1 MIFVDEKHLSAR
13 LACVASLVPA
23 GARVADIGSD
33 HAYLPAALVLD
44 GKIDFAIAGEVVKGP
59 YENAVA
65 SLVPAGARVADIGS
79 DHAYLPAALVLDGK
93 IDFAIAG
100 EVVKG
105 PYENAVH
112 EIKDHQLE
120 GRVIPRLADGL
131 AAIEP
136 ADKVD
141 TITIAGMGGSLIASI
156 LEKDKNKLTGIKR
169 LVLQPNV
176 GLAAIE
182 PADKV
187 DTITIAGMGGSLIAS
202 ILEKDKN
209 KLTGIKRLV
218 LQPNVGESQLR
229 EWLMNNHYQIMN
241 EKIIEEDN
249 HIYEIIVAEPSVVP
263 FRYSKYELDFGP
275 FLLENKGPIF
285 KKKWQEYLQRE
296 AHVIDQMQKAQQPP
310 VKKINEINQFLSQV
324 KEAIADDNR

>member
-59 YENAVA
+59 YENAV
-65 SLVPAGARVADIGS
+65 R
-79 DHAYLPAALVLDGK
+79 
-93 IDFAIAG
+93 
-100 EVVKG
+100 
-105 PYENAVH
+105 

-120 GRVIPRLADGL
+120 GQVIPRLAD
-131 AAIEP
+131 
-136 ADKVD
+136 
-141 TITIAGMGGSLIASI
+141 
-156 LEKDKNKLTGIKR
+156 
-169 LVLQPNV
+169 

-229 EWLMNNHYQIMN
+229 EWLMNNYYQIMN
-241 EKIIEEDN
+241 EKIIEEYN

-275 FLLENKGPIF
+275 FLLENKGPVF
-285 KKKWQEYLQRE
+285 RKKWQEYLQRE

-310 VKKINEINQFLSQV
+310 VKKINEINEFLSQV

>member
-59 YENAVA
+59 YENAV
-65 SLVPAGARVADIGS
+65 R
-79 DHAYLPAALVLDGK
+79 
-93 IDFAIAG
+93 
-100 EVVKG
+100 
-105 PYENAVH
+105 
-112 EIKDHQLE
+112 EIKGHQLE

-176 GLAAIE
+176 G
-182 PADKV
+182 
-187 DTITIAGMGGSLIAS
+187 
-202 ILEKDKN
+202 
-209 KLTGIKRLV
+209 
-218 LQPNVGESQLR
+218 ESQLR
-229 EWLMNNHYQIMN
+229 EWLMNNYYQIMN

-275 FLLENKGPIF
+275 FLLENKGPVF
-285 KKKWQEYLQRE
+285 RKKWQEYLQRE

-310 VKKINEINQFLSQV
+310 VKKINEINEFLSQV

>member
-59 YENAVA
+59 YENAV
-65 SLVPAGARVADIGS
+65 
-79 DHAYLPAALVLDGK
+79 
-93 IDFAIAG
+93 
-100 EVVKG
+100 
-105 PYENAVH
+105 H

-120 GRVIPRLADGL
+120 GKVIPRLAD
-131 AAIEP
+131 
-136 ADKVD
+136 
-141 TITIAGMGGSLIASI
+141 
-156 LEKDKNKLTGIKR
+156 
-169 LVLQPNV
+169 

>member
-59 YENAVA
+59 YENAV
-65 SLVPAGARVADIGS
+65 
-79 DHAYLPAALVLDGK
+79 
-93 IDFAIAG
+93 
-100 EVVKG
+100 
-105 PYENAVH
+105 H

-120 GRVIPRLADGL
+120 GKVIPRLAD
-131 AAIEP
+131 
-136 ADKVD
+136 
-141 TITIAGMGGSLIASI
+141 
-156 LEKDKNKLTGIKR
+156 
-169 LVLQPNV
+169 

-229 EWLMNNHYQIMN
+229 EWLMNNHYQIMT

-324 KEAIADDNR
+324 KEAIVDDNR

>member
-13 LACVASLVPA
+13 LACVASLV
-23 GARVADIGSD
+23 S
-33 HAYLPAALVLD
+33 
-44 GKIDFAIAGEVVKGP
+44 
-59 YENAVA
+59 
-65 SLVPAGARVADIGS
+65 AGARVADIGS

-120 GRVIPRLADGL
+120 GQVIPRLAD
-131 AAIEP
+131 
-136 ADKVD
+136 
-141 TITIAGMGGSLIASI
+141 
-156 LEKDKNKLTGIKR
+156 
-169 LVLQPNV
+169 

-275 FLLENKGPIF
+275 FLLENKGPVF
-285 KKKWQEYLQRE
+285 RKKWQEYLQRE

-310 VKKINEINQFLSQV
+310 LKKINEINQFLSQV

>member
-33 HAYLPAALVLD
+33 HEYLPAALVLD

-59 YENAVA
+59 YENAV
-65 SLVPAGARVADIGS
+65 R
-79 DHAYLPAALVLDGK
+79 
-93 IDFAIAG
+93 
-100 EVVKG
+100 
-105 PYENAVH
+105 

-120 GRVIPRLADGL
+120 GQVIPRLAD
-131 AAIEP
+131 
-136 ADKVD
+136 
-141 TITIAGMGGSLIASI
+141 
-156 LEKDKNKLTGIKR
+156 
-169 LVLQPNV
+169 

-229 EWLMNNHYQIMN
+229 EWLMNNYYQIMN

-275 FLLENKGPIF
+275 FLLENKGPVF
-285 KKKWQEYLQRE
+285 RKKWQEYLQRE

-310 VKKINEINQFLSQV
+310 VKKINEINEFLSQV

>member
-59 YENAVA
+59 YENAV
-65 SLVPAGARVADIGS
+65 R
-79 DHAYLPAALVLDGK
+79 
-93 IDFAIAG
+93 
-100 EVVKG
+100 
-105 PYENAVH
+105 

-156 LEKDKNKLTGIKR
+156 LEKDKN
-169 LVLQPNV
+169 Q
-176 GLAAIE
+176 
-182 PADKV
+182 
-187 DTITIAGMGGSLIAS
+187 
-202 ILEKDKN
+202 
-209 KLTGIKRLV
+209 LTGIKRLV

-229 EWLMNNHYQIMN
+229 EWLMNNYYQIMN

-275 FLLENKGPIF
+275 FLLENKGPVF
-285 KKKWQEYLQRE
+285 RKKWQEYLQRE

-310 VKKINEINQFLSQV
+310 VKKINEINEFLSQV

>member
-59 YENAVA
+59 YENAV
-65 SLVPAGARVADIGS
+65 
-79 DHAYLPAALVLDGK
+79 
-93 IDFAIAG
+93 
-100 EVVKG
+100 
-105 PYENAVH
+105 H

-120 GRVIPRLADGL
+120 GQVIPRLADGL

-156 LEKDKNKLTGIKR
+156 LEKG
-169 LVLQPNV
+169 
-176 GLAAIE
+176 
-182 PADKV
+182 
-187 DTITIAGMGGSLIAS
+187 
-202 ILEKDKN
+202 KD

-229 EWLMNNHYQIMN
+229 EWLMNNHYQIMA

-285 KKKWQEYLQRE
+285 KKKWREYLQRE

-310 VKKINEINQFLSQV
+310 VKKVNEINQFLSQV

>member
-13 LACVASLVPA
+13 LACVASLVP
-23 GARVADIGSD
+23 V
-33 HAYLPAALVLD
+33 
-44 GKIDFAIAGEVVKGP
+44 
-59 YENAVA
+59 
-65 SLVPAGARVADIGS
+65 GARVADIGS

-120 GRVIPRLADGL
+120 GQVIPRLAD
-131 AAIEP
+131 
-136 ADKVD
+136 
-141 TITIAGMGGSLIASI
+141 
-156 LEKDKNKLTGIKR
+156 
-169 LVLQPNV
+169 

-229 EWLMNNHYQIMN
+229 EWLMNNHYQIMT

-249 HIYEIIVAEPSVVP
+249 HIYEIIVAEPSVIP

>member
-59 YENAVA
+59 YENAV
-65 SLVPAGARVADIGS
+65 
-79 DHAYLPAALVLDGK
+79 
-93 IDFAIAG
+93 
-100 EVVKG
+100 
-105 PYENAVH
+105 H

-120 GRVIPRLADGL
+120 GKVIPRLAD
-131 AAIEP
+131 
-136 ADKVD
+136 
-141 TITIAGMGGSLIASI
+141 
-156 LEKDKNKLTGIKR
+156 
-169 LVLQPNV
+169 

-229 EWLMNNHYQIMN
+229 EWLMNNHYQIMT

-324 KEAIADDNR
+324 KEVIADDNR

>member
-44 GKIDFAIAGEVVKGP
+44 GKI
-59 YENAVA
+59 N
-65 SLVPAGARVADIGS
+65 
-79 DHAYLPAALVLDGK
+79 
-93 IDFAIAG
+93 FAIAG

-120 GRVIPRLADGL
+120 GQVISRLADGL

-156 LEKDKNKLTGIKR
+156 LEKGKNKLT
-169 LVLQPNV
+169 
-176 GLAAIE
+176 E
-182 PADKV
+182 
-187 DTITIAGMGGSLIAS
+187 
-202 ILEKDKN
+202 
-209 KLTGIKRLV
+209 IKRLV

-229 EWLMNNHYQIMN
+229 EWLMNNHYQIMT

-275 FLLENKGPIF
+275 FLLENKGPVF

>member
-1 MIFVDEKHLSAR
+1 M
-13 LACVASLVPA
+13 
-23 GARVADIGSD
+23 AD
-33 HAYLPAALVLD
+33 
-44 GKIDFAIAGEVVKGP
+44 
-59 YENAVA
+59 
-65 SLVPAGARVADIGS
+65 
-79 DHAYLPAALVLDGK
+79 
-93 IDFAIAG
+93 
-100 EVVKG
+100 
-105 PYENAVH
+105 
-112 EIKDHQLE
+112 
-120 GRVIPRLADGL
+120 
-131 AAIEP
+131 
-136 ADKVD
+136 
-141 TITIAGMGGSLIASI
+141 
-156 LEKDKNKLTGIKR
+156 
-169 LVLQPNV
+169 

-229 EWLMNNHYQIMN
+229 EWLMNNHYQIMT

>member
-59 YENAVA
+59 YENAV
-65 SLVPAGARVADIGS
+65 
-79 DHAYLPAALVLDGK
+79 
-93 IDFAIAG
+93 
-100 EVVKG
+100 
-105 PYENAVH
+105 H

-120 GRVIPRLADGL
+120 GQVIPRLADGL

-156 LEKDKNKLTGIKR
+156 LEKGKDKLT
-169 LVLQPNV
+169 
-176 GLAAIE
+176 E
-182 PADKV
+182 
-187 DTITIAGMGGSLIAS
+187 
-202 ILEKDKN
+202 
-209 KLTGIKRLV
+209 IKRLV

-229 EWLMNNHYQIMN
+229 EWLMNNHYQIMT

-263 FRYSKYELDFGP
+263 FKYSKYELDFGP

-285 KKKWQEYLQRE
+285 KKKWQEYLQRA

>member
-44 GKIDFAIAGEVVKGP
+44 GKI
-59 YENAVA
+59 N
-65 SLVPAGARVADIGS
+65 
-79 DHAYLPAALVLDGK
+79 
-93 IDFAIAG
+93 FAIAG

-112 EIKDHQLE
+112 EIKGHQLE
-120 GRVIPRLADGL
+120 GQVIPRLADGL

-156 LEKDKNKLTGIKR
+156 LEKGKDKLT
-169 LVLQPNV
+169 
-176 GLAAIE
+176 E
-182 PADKV
+182 
-187 DTITIAGMGGSLIAS
+187 
-202 ILEKDKN
+202 
-209 KLTGIKRLV
+209 IKRLV

-229 EWLMNNHYQIMN
+229 EWLMNNHYQIMT

-310 VKKINEINQFLSQV
+310 VKKINEINEFLSQV

>member
-59 YENAVA
+59 YENAV
-65 SLVPAGARVADIGS
+65 
-79 DHAYLPAALVLDGK
+79 
-93 IDFAIAG
+93 
-100 EVVKG
+100 
-105 PYENAVH
+105 H

-120 GRVIPRLADGL
+120 GKVIPRLAD
-131 AAIEP
+131 
-136 ADKVD
+136 
-141 TITIAGMGGSLIASI
+141 
-156 LEKDKNKLTGIKR
+156 
-169 LVLQPNV
+169 

-229 EWLMNNHYQIMN
+229 EWLMNNHYQIMT

-285 KKKWQEYLQRE
+285 KEKWQEYLQRE

>member
-59 YENAVA
+59 YENAV
-65 SLVPAGARVADIGS
+65 
-79 DHAYLPAALVLDGK
+79 
-93 IDFAIAG
+93 
-100 EVVKG
+100 
-105 PYENAVH
+105 H
-112 EIKDHQLE
+112 EIKDHQLK
-120 GRVIPRLADGL
+120 GKVIPRLAD
-131 AAIEP
+131 
-136 ADKVD
+136 
-141 TITIAGMGGSLIASI
+141 
-156 LEKDKNKLTGIKR
+156 
-169 LVLQPNV
+169 

-275 FLLENKGPIF
+275 FLLENKGPVF
-285 KKKWQEYLQRE
+285 RKKWQEYLQRE

>member
-59 YENAVA
+59 YENAV
-65 SLVPAGARVADIGS
+65 R
-79 DHAYLPAALVLDGK
+79 
-93 IDFAIAG
+93 
-100 EVVKG
+100 
-105 PYENAVH
+105 

-120 GRVIPRLADGL
+120 VQVIPRLAD
-131 AAIEP
+131 
-136 ADKVD
+136 
-141 TITIAGMGGSLIASI
+141 
-156 LEKDKNKLTGIKR
+156 
-169 LVLQPNV
+169 

-229 EWLMNNHYQIMN
+229 EWLMNNYYQIMN

-275 FLLENKGPIF
+275 FLLENKGPVF
-285 KKKWQEYLQRE
+285 RKKWQEYLQRE

-310 VKKINEINQFLSQV
+310 VKKINEINEFLSQV

>member
-1 MIFVDEKHLSAR
+1 M
-13 LACVASLVPA
+13 
-23 GARVADIGSD
+23 
-33 HAYLPAALVLD
+33 
-44 GKIDFAIAGEVVKGP
+44 
-59 YENAVA
+59 
-65 SLVPAGARVADIGS
+65 ADIGS

-120 GRVIPRLADGL
+120 GKVIPRLAD
-131 AAIEP
+131 
-136 ADKVD
+136 
-141 TITIAGMGGSLIASI
+141 
-156 LEKDKNKLTGIKR
+156 
-169 LVLQPNV
+169 

-229 EWLMNNHYQIMN
+229 EWLMNNHYQIMT

>member
-13 LACVASLVPA
+13 LACVASLV
-23 GARVADIGSD
+23 S
-33 HAYLPAALVLD
+33 
-44 GKIDFAIAGEVVKGP
+44 
-59 YENAVA
+59 
-65 SLVPAGARVADIGS
+65 AGARVADIGS

-120 GRVIPRLADGL
+120 GQVIPRLAD
-131 AAIEP
+131 
-136 ADKVD
+136 
-141 TITIAGMGGSLIASI
+141 
-156 LEKDKNKLTGIKR
+156 
-169 LVLQPNV
+169 

-275 FLLENKGPIF
+275 FLLENKGPVF
-285 KKKWQEYLQRE
+285 RKKWQEYLQRE

-310 VKKINEINQFLSQV
+310 VKKINDINQFLSQV

>member
-23 GARVADIGSD
+23 GAQ
-33 HAYLPAALVLD
+33 
-44 GKIDFAIAGEVVKGP
+44 
-59 YENAVA
+59 
-65 SLVPAGARVADIGS
+65 VADIGS

-120 GRVIPRLADGL
+120 GKVIPRLADGL

-156 LEKDKNKLTGIKR
+156 LEKGKDKLT
-169 LVLQPNV
+169 
-176 GLAAIE
+176 E
-182 PADKV
+182 
-187 DTITIAGMGGSLIAS
+187 
-202 ILEKDKN
+202 
-209 KLTGIKRLV
+209 IKRLV

-229 EWLMNNHYQIMN
+229 EWLMNNHYQIMT

-275 FLLENKGPIF
+275 FLLENKGPVF
-285 KKKWQEYLQRE
+285 RKKWQEYLQRE
-296 AHVIDQMQKAQQPP
+296 AHVIDQMQRAQQPP
-310 VKKINEINQFLSQV
+310 VKKINEINEFLSQV

>member
-13 LACVASLVPA
+13 LACVASLV
-23 GARVADIGSD
+23 S
-33 HAYLPAALVLD
+33 
-44 GKIDFAIAGEVVKGP
+44 
-59 YENAVA
+59 
-65 SLVPAGARVADIGS
+65 AGARVADIGS

-120 GRVIPRLADGL
+120 GQVIPRLAD
-131 AAIEP
+131 
-136 ADKVD
+136 
-141 TITIAGMGGSLIASI
+141 
-156 LEKDKNKLTGIKR
+156 
-169 LVLQPNV
+169 

-275 FLLENKGPIF
+275 FLLENKGPVF
-285 KKKWQEYLQRE
+285 RKKWQEYLQRE

-310 VKKINEINQFLSQV
+310 VKLSL
-324 KEAIADDNR
+324 IHI

>member
-13 LACVASLVPA
+13 LACVASLV
-23 GARVADIGSD
+23 S
-33 HAYLPAALVLD
+33 
-44 GKIDFAIAGEVVKGP
+44 
-59 YENAVA
+59 
-65 SLVPAGARVADIGS
+65 AGARVADIGS

-112 EIKDHQLE
+112 EIKDHQLK
-120 GRVIPRLADGL
+120 GQVIPRLADGL

-156 LEKDKNKLTGIKR
+156 LEKGKDKLT
-169 LVLQPNV
+169 
-176 GLAAIE
+176 E
-182 PADKV
+182 
-187 DTITIAGMGGSLIAS
+187 
-202 ILEKDKN
+202 
-209 KLTGIKRLV
+209 IKRLV

-229 EWLMNNHYQIMN
+229 EWLMNNHYQIMT

>member
-59 YENAVA
+59 YENAV
-65 SLVPAGARVADIGS
+65 
-79 DHAYLPAALVLDGK
+79 
-93 IDFAIAG
+93 
-100 EVVKG
+100 
-105 PYENAVH
+105 H

-120 GRVIPRLADGL
+120 GKVIPRLAD
-131 AAIEP
+131 
-136 ADKVD
+136 
-141 TITIAGMGGSLIASI
+141 
-156 LEKDKNKLTGIKR
+156 
-169 LVLQPNV
+169 

-229 EWLMNNHYQIMN
+229 EWLMNNHYQIMT

-275 FLLENKGPIF
+275 FLLENKGPVF
-285 KKKWQEYLQRE
+285 RKKWQGYLQRE

>member
-59 YENAVA
+59 YENAV
-65 SLVPAGARVADIGS
+65 R
-79 DHAYLPAALVLDGK
+79 
-93 IDFAIAG
+93 
-100 EVVKG
+100 
-105 PYENAVH
+105 

-120 GRVIPRLADGL
+120 GQVIPRLAD
-131 AAIEP
+131 
-136 ADKVD
+136 
-141 TITIAGMGGSLIASI
+141 
-156 LEKDKNKLTGIKR
+156 
-169 LVLQPNV
+169 

-229 EWLMNNHYQIMN
+229 EWLMNNHYQIMT

-296 AHVIDQMQKAQQPP
+296 AHVIEQMQKAQQPP

>member
-59 YENAVA
+59 YENAV
-65 SLVPAGARVADIGS
+65 
-79 DHAYLPAALVLDGK
+79 
-93 IDFAIAG
+93 
-100 EVVKG
+100 
-105 PYENAVH
+105 H

-120 GRVIPRLADGL
+120 GKVIPRLAD
-131 AAIEP
+131 
-136 ADKVD
+136 
-141 TITIAGMGGSLIASI
+141 
-156 LEKDKNKLTGIKR
+156 
-169 LVLQPNV
+169 

-229 EWLMNNHYQIMN
+229 EWLMNNHYQIMT

-285 KKKWQEYLQRE
+285 KKKWREYLQRE

>member
-59 YENAVA
+59 YENAV
-65 SLVPAGARVADIGS
+65 
-79 DHAYLPAALVLDGK
+79 
-93 IDFAIAG
+93 
-100 EVVKG
+100 
-105 PYENAVH
+105 H

-120 GRVIPRLADGL
+120 GQVIPRLADGL

-156 LEKDKNKLTGIKR
+156 LEKGKDKLT
-169 LVLQPNV
+169 
-176 GLAAIE
+176 E
-182 PADKV
+182 
-187 DTITIAGMGGSLIAS
+187 
-202 ILEKDKN
+202 
-209 KLTGIKRLV
+209 IKRLV

-229 EWLMNNHYQIMN
+229 EWLMNNHYQIMT

-263 FRYSKYELDFGP
+263 FKYSKYELDFGP

>member
-59 YENAVA
+59 YENAV
-65 SLVPAGARVADIGS
+65 R
-79 DHAYLPAALVLDGK
+79 
-93 IDFAIAG
+93 
-100 EVVKG
+100 
-105 PYENAVH
+105 

-120 GRVIPRLADGL
+120 GQVIPRLAD
-131 AAIEP
+131 
-136 ADKVD
+136 
-141 TITIAGMGGSLIASI
+141 
-156 LEKDKNKLTGIKR
+156 
-169 LVLQPNV
+169 

-229 EWLMNNHYQIMN
+229 EWLMNNHYQIMT

>member
-59 YENAVA
+59 YENAV
-65 SLVPAGARVADIGS
+65 
-79 DHAYLPAALVLDGK
+79 
-93 IDFAIAG
+93 
-100 EVVKG
+100 
-105 PYENAVH
+105 H

-120 GRVIPRLADGL
+120 GQVIPRLADGL

-156 LEKDKNKLTGIKR
+156 LEKGKDKLT
-169 LVLQPNV
+169 
-176 GLAAIE
+176 E
-182 PADKV
+182 
-187 DTITIAGMGGSLIAS
+187 
-202 ILEKDKN
+202 
-209 KLTGIKRLV
+209 IKRLV

-229 EWLMNNHYQIMN
+229 EWLMNNHYQIMT

-310 VKKINEINQFLSQV
+310 VKKINEINEFLSQV

>member
-13 LACVASLVPA
+13 LAC
-23 GARVADIGSD
+23 
-33 HAYLPAALVLD
+33 
-44 GKIDFAIAGEVVKGP
+44 
-59 YENAVA
+59 VA

-156 LEKDKNKLTGIKR
+156 LEKGKDKLT
-169 LVLQPNV
+169 
-176 GLAAIE
+176 E
-182 PADKV
+182 
-187 DTITIAGMGGSLIAS
+187 
-202 ILEKDKN
+202 
-209 KLTGIKRLV
+209 IKRLV

-229 EWLMNNHYQIMN
+229 EWLMNNHYQIMT

-285 KKKWQEYLQRE
+285 KKKWREYLQRE

>member
-44 GKIDFAIAGEVVKGP
+44 GKIDFAISGEVVKGP
-59 YENAVA
+59 YENAV
-65 SLVPAGARVADIGS
+65 R
-79 DHAYLPAALVLDGK
+79 
-93 IDFAIAG
+93 
-100 EVVKG
+100 
-105 PYENAVH
+105 

-120 GRVIPRLADGL
+120 GQVIPRLAD
-131 AAIEP
+131 
-136 ADKVD
+136 
-141 TITIAGMGGSLIASI
+141 
-156 LEKDKNKLTGIKR
+156 
-169 LVLQPNV
+169 

-229 EWLMNNHYQIMN
+229 EWLMNNYYQIMN

-275 FLLENKGPIF
+275 FLLENKGPVF
-285 KKKWQEYLQRE
+285 RKKWQEYLQRE

-310 VKKINEINQFLSQV
+310 VKKINEINEFLSQV

>member
-1 MIFVDEKHLSAR
+1 MDEKHLSAR
-13 LACVASLVPA
+13 LAC
-23 GARVADIGSD
+23 
-33 HAYLPAALVLD
+33 
-44 GKIDFAIAGEVVKGP
+44 
-59 YENAVA
+59 VA

-176 GLAAIE
+176 G
-182 PADKV
+182 
-187 DTITIAGMGGSLIAS
+187 
-202 ILEKDKN
+202 
-209 KLTGIKRLV
+209 
-218 LQPNVGESQLR
+218 ESQLR
-229 EWLMNNHYQIMN
+229 EWLMNNHYQIMT

>member
-59 YENAVA
+59 YENAV
-65 SLVPAGARVADIGS
+65 R
-79 DHAYLPAALVLDGK
+79 
-93 IDFAIAG
+93 
-100 EVVKG
+100 
-105 PYENAVH
+105 

-120 GRVIPRLADGL
+120 GQVIPRLAD
-131 AAIEP
+131 
-136 ADKVD
+136 
-141 TITIAGMGGSLIASI
+141 
-156 LEKDKNKLTGIKR
+156 
-169 LVLQPNV
+169 

-249 HIYEIIVAEPSVVP
+249 HIYEIIVAEPSVVS

-275 FLLENKGPIF
+275 FLLENKGPVF
-285 KKKWQEYLQRE
+285 RKKWQEYLQRE

>member
-59 YENAVA
+59 YENAV
-65 SLVPAGARVADIGS
+65 
-79 DHAYLPAALVLDGK
+79 
-93 IDFAIAG
+93 
-100 EVVKG
+100 
-105 PYENAVH
+105 H

-120 GRVIPRLADGL
+120 GQVIPRLAD
-131 AAIEP
+131 
-136 ADKVD
+136 
-141 TITIAGMGGSLIASI
+141 
-156 LEKDKNKLTGIKR
+156 
-169 LVLQPNV
+169 

-229 EWLMNNHYQIMN
+229 EWLMNNHYQIMT

>member
-13 LACVASLVPA
+13 LACVASLV
-23 GARVADIGSD
+23 S
-33 HAYLPAALVLD
+33 
-44 GKIDFAIAGEVVKGP
+44 
-59 YENAVA
+59 
-65 SLVPAGARVADIGS
+65 AGARVADIGS

-120 GRVIPRLADGL
+120 GQVIPRLAD
-131 AAIEP
+131 
-136 ADKVD
+136 
-141 TITIAGMGGSLIASI
+141 
-156 LEKDKNKLTGIKR
+156 
-169 LVLQPNV
+169 

-275 FLLENKGPIF
+275 FLLENKGPVF
-285 KKKWQEYLQRE
+285 RKKMAR
-296 AHVIDQMQKAQQPP
+296 I
-310 VKKINEINQFLSQV
+310 SST
-324 KEAIADDNR
+324 

>member
-33 HAYLPAALVLD
+33 HV
-44 GKIDFAIAGEVVKGP
+44 
-59 YENAVA
+59 
-65 SLVPAGARVADIGS
+65 
-79 DHAYLPAALVLDGK
+79 YLPAALVLDGK

-120 GRVIPRLADGL
+120 GQVIPRLADGL

-156 LEKDKNKLTGIKR
+156 LEKGKDKLT
-169 LVLQPNV
+169 
-176 GLAAIE
+176 E
-182 PADKV
+182 
-187 DTITIAGMGGSLIAS
+187 
-202 ILEKDKN
+202 
-209 KLTGIKRLV
+209 IKRLV

-229 EWLMNNHYQIMN
+229 EWLMNNHYQIMT

>member
-59 YENAVA
+59 YENAV
-65 SLVPAGARVADIGS
+65 
-79 DHAYLPAALVLDGK
+79 
-93 IDFAIAG
+93 
-100 EVVKG
+100 
-105 PYENAVH
+105 H

-120 GRVIPRLADGL
+120 GKVIPRLADGL

-156 LEKDKNKLTGIKR
+156 LEKGKDKLT
-169 LVLQPNV
+169 
-176 GLAAIE
+176 E
-182 PADKV
+182 
-187 DTITIAGMGGSLIAS
+187 
-202 ILEKDKN
+202 
-209 KLTGIKRLV
+209 IKRLV

-229 EWLMNNHYQIMN
+229 EWLMNNHYQIMT

-275 FLLENKGPIF
+275 FLLENKGLVF
-285 KKKWQEYLQRE
+285 RKKWQEYLQRE
-296 AHVIDQMQKAQQPP
+296 AHVIDQMQRAQQPP
-310 VKKINEINQFLSQV
+310 VKKINEINEFLSQV

>member
-59 YENAVA
+59 YENAV
-65 SLVPAGARVADIGS
+65 
-79 DHAYLPAALVLDGK
+79 
-93 IDFAIAG
+93 
-100 EVVKG
+100 
-105 PYENAVH
+105 H

-120 GRVIPRLADGL
+120 GKVIPRLADGL

-156 LEKDKNKLTGIKR
+156 LEKGKDKLT
-169 LVLQPNV
+169 
-176 GLAAIE
+176 E
-182 PADKV
+182 
-187 DTITIAGMGGSLIAS
+187 
-202 ILEKDKN
+202 
-209 KLTGIKRLV
+209 IKRLV

-229 EWLMNNHYQIMN
+229 EWLMNNHYQIMT

>member
-1 MIFVDEKHLSAR
+1 MDEKHLSAR

-59 YENAVA
+59 YENAV
-65 SLVPAGARVADIGS
+65 
-79 DHAYLPAALVLDGK
+79 
-93 IDFAIAG
+93 
-100 EVVKG
+100 
-105 PYENAVH
+105 H

-120 GRVIPRLADGL
+120 GKVIPRLADGL
-131 AAIEP
+131 AAIES

-156 LEKDKNKLTGIKR
+156 LEKGKDKLT
-169 LVLQPNV
+169 
-176 GLAAIE
+176 E
-182 PADKV
+182 
-187 DTITIAGMGGSLIAS
+187 
-202 ILEKDKN
+202 
-209 KLTGIKRLV
+209 IKRLV

-229 EWLMNNHYQIMN
+229 EWLMNNHYQIMT

>member
-1 MIFVDEKHLSAR
+1 MIFVDEKHLPAR
-13 LACVASLVPA
+13 LACVASLV
-23 GARVADIGSD
+23 S
-33 HAYLPAALVLD
+33 
-44 GKIDFAIAGEVVKGP
+44 
-59 YENAVA
+59 
-65 SLVPAGARVADIGS
+65 AGARVADIGS

-120 GRVIPRLADGL
+120 GQVIPRLAD
-131 AAIEP
+131 
-136 ADKVD
+136 
-141 TITIAGMGGSLIASI
+141 
-156 LEKDKNKLTGIKR
+156 
-169 LVLQPNV
+169 

-275 FLLENKGPIF
+275 FLLENKGPVF
-285 KKKWQEYLQRE
+285 RKKWQEYLQRE